1 MKYSTCVV
9 LAALNLLCPTVESE
23 RHFSNPAFLV
33 LRGGQTTDLNSS
45 TTSSIVA
52 DNDSAK
58 QDGEMSLEDKVHA
71 AMRKL
76 GISPSG
82 DASENSTD
90 SAVPRNV
97 ECKDGVC
104 EITKEDDETV
114 ENTLENYNEMRNRL
128 ASELSL
134 SESIVQAAIGATIVG
149 DASFPSKQ
157 RLNERAARE
166 LLQYELDAIKKVTE
180 DCNEVTQLTS
190 EGFDKSLARRAL
202 AFADMN
208 VDTARGKLSYFFFH
222 TVSIHMQIISHFK
235 IATNLSH
242 SHSRRRRCKRRRKR
256 DGTD

>member
-1 MKYSTCVV
+1 MKYSTYVV
-9 LAALNLLCPTVESE
+9 LAALNLLCPTVESK
-23 RHFSNPAFLV
+23 RQLSNPAFLV
-33 LRGGQTTDLNSS
+33 LRGGQATDLNSS
-45 TTSSIVA
+45 TTSSTVT

-58 QDGEMSLEDKVHA
+58 QDGEMSLEEKVHA

-82 DASENSTD
+82 DAGGTSTD
-90 SAVPRNV
+90 SADPTNV

-104 EITKEDDETV
+104 EIKKEDDETV
-114 ENTLENYNEMRNRL
+114 ENTLENYNEIRDRL
-128 ASELSL
+128 SSELSM

-166 LLQYELDAIKKVTE
+166 LLQYELDAIQKVTE
-180 DCNEVTQLTS
+180 DCDEVTQLTS

-222 TVSIHMQIISHFK
+222 TVSGHMQIISHLNCDS
-235 IATNLSH
+235 NLSH
-242 SHSRRRRCKRRRKR
+242 SYSRRRRCKRRRKG
-256 DGTD
+256 DGSD